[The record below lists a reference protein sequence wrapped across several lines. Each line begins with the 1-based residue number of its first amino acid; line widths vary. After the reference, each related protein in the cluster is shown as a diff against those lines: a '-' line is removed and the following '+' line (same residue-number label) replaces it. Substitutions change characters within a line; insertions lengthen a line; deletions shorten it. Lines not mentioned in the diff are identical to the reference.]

1 VCDIS
6 FQNELLVLSCP
17 PAGNSVQAEESMS
30 LNLYVQF
37 IQNFIEPFCFW
48 HNLTFSFLKGL
59 PFL

>member
-1 VCDIS
+1 VLHLC

-17 PAGNSVQAEESMS
+17 PAGTSVQAEGSMS
-30 LNLYVQF
+30 VNLYVHF

-48 HNLTFSFLKGL
+48 HNLTFSFLKGV